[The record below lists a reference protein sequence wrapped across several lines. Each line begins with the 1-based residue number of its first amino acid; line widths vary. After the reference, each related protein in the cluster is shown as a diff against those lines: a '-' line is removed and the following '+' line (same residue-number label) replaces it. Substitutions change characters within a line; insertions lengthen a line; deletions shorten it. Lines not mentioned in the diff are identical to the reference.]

1 MKWKVLTLVLER
13 FWLQI
18 YYKSENESAPWGKH
32 HHIFFKNCVLY
43 PIHTSEG
50 TFFTKI
56 FDRSLVLT
64 KIQQLQ
70 MFSVLVLLE
79 DSKNVWSDHL
89 RQKMANPAAKNRFF
103 HFRHAVPDVTLHWLG
118 RNEQIFINILREL
131 QVSFYHTI
139 SRILNV
145 LISLNGQRSFKP
157 MKDMDIFT
165 LKQTYL
171 NVSLVEKKWTD
182 FNQYSERTPP

>member
-64 KIQQLQ
+64 KIQQVQ
-70 MFSVLVLLE
+70 MFSVLVMLE
-79 DSKNVWSDHL
+79 DSENVWSDHL

-103 HFRHAVPDVTLHWLG
+103 HFRHAVGHQP
-118 RNEQIFINILREL
+118 IYFISFYIYKRLFIQHLNNF
-131 QVSFYHTI
+131 VSF
-139 SRILNV
+139 
-145 LISLNGQRSFKP
+145 SLNSRECSWPLWSSTFASSP
-157 MKDMDIFT
+157 SPRCMWD
-165 LKQTYL
+165 
-171 NVSLVEKKWTD
+171 
-182 FNQYSERTPP
+182 

>member
-64 KIQQLQ
+64 KIQQQQ

-89 RQKMANPAAKNRFF
+89 PKIIGNPPAKNRFF
-103 HFRHAVPDVTLHWLG
+103 HFRHAVLLLDTLLLVKLLG
-118 RNEQIFINILREL
+118 RWKVRRFSYLTFSIGFSPGRKKGGWPWGAARPGKADPPRL
-131 QVSFYHTI
+131 QVSTC
-139 SRILNV
+139 SPR
-145 LISLNGQRSFKP
+145 
-157 MKDMDIFT
+157 
-165 LKQTYL
+165 
-171 NVSLVEKKWTD
+171 LV
-182 FNQYSERTPP
+182 

>member
-1 MKWKVLTLVLER
+1 
-13 FWLQI
+13 LQI

-64 KIQQLQ
+64 KIQQRQ

-79 DSKNVWSDHL
+79 DSENV
-89 RQKMANPAAKNRFF
+89 
-103 HFRHAVPDVTLHWLG
+103 
-118 RNEQIFINILREL
+118 
-131 QVSFYHTI
+131 
-139 SRILNV
+139 
-145 LISLNGQRSFKP
+145 
-157 MKDMDIFT
+157 
-165 LKQTYL
+165 
-171 NVSLVEKKWTD
+171 
-182 FNQYSERTPP
+182 

>member
-1 MKWKVLTLVLER
+1 
-13 FWLQI
+13 LQI

-79 DSKNVWSDHL
+79 DSKNV
-89 RQKMANPAAKNRFF
+89 
-103 HFRHAVPDVTLHWLG
+103 
-118 RNEQIFINILREL
+118 
-131 QVSFYHTI
+131 
-139 SRILNV
+139 
-145 LISLNGQRSFKP
+145 
-157 MKDMDIFT
+157 
-165 LKQTYL
+165 
-171 NVSLVEKKWTD
+171 
-182 FNQYSERTPP
+182 

>member
-1 MKWKVLTLVLER
+1 MKWQVLTLVLER

-50 TFFTKI
+50 TIFTKI

-64 KIQQLQ
+64 KIQQVQ
-70 MFSVLVLLE
+70 MFSVLVLIE

-89 RQKMANPAAKNRFF
+89 PKKIGNPPAKNRFF
-103 HFRHAVPDVTLHWLG
+103 HFRHAVRRRDPPPFKMAKVIIFFNFFGTILYYRVWL
-118 RNEQIFINILREL
+118 I
-131 QVSFYHTI
+131 
-139 SRILNV
+139 
-145 LISLNGQRSFKP
+145 
-157 MKDMDIFT
+157 
-165 LKQTYL
+165 
-171 NVSLVEKKWTD
+171 
-182 FNQYSERTPP
+182 